1 MISFFVV
8 FLYPLIKDIEKT
20 AMVKLIGTNAGLVWR
35 ALSKAGRMSVKE
47 LKKETK
53 LRADKELFAAI
64 GWLAKEGKLESEE
77 KDSEIY
83 FWLS

>member
-1 MISFFVV
+1 
-8 FLYPLIKDIEKT
+8 
-20 AMVKLIGTNAGLVWR
+20 MVKLIGTNAGLVWR
-35 ALSKAGRMSVKE
+35 ALSKAGRMS
-47 LKKETK
+47 
-53 LRADKELFAAI
+53 ADKELFAAI

>member
-1 MISFFVV
+1 
-8 FLYPLIKDIEKT
+8 
-20 AMVKLIGTNAGLVWR
+20 MVKLIGTNAGLVWR
-35 ALSKAGRMSVKE
+35 DLSKTGRISVKE

-53 LRADKELFAAI
+53 LRTDKELFAAI
-64 GWLAKEGKLESEE
+64 GWLAKEEKLESEE

>member
-1 MISFFVV
+1 
-8 FLYPLIKDIEKT
+8 
-20 AMVKLIGTNAGLVWR
+20 MVKLIGTNAGLVWR
-35 ALSKAGRMSVKE
+35 ALCKAGRMSVKE